1 MRVESIAGLLLLI
14 ACGPSRAP
22 TPSPGAPDTQ
32 AADVVTDLMTE
43 ALRADARMERAD
55 TLYDPSAVI
64 VADGERRSG
73 VPRYAGVTPNGQ
85 VVVGSSQVEVSRS
98 FAWAYLEYRWL
109 SPDQNLARVARLTV
123 LLVPNRAG
131 TYKILQAHSSSVR

>member
-1 MRVESIAGLLLLI
+1 
-14 ACGPSRAP
+14 
-22 TPSPGAPDTQ
+22 
-32 AADVVTDLMTE
+32 MTE

-64 VADGERRSG
+64 VADGERRAG
-73 VPRYAGVTPNGQ
+73 VPRYAGVTANGQ
-85 VVVGSSQVEVSRS
+85 VVVGSSQVEVSRT

-109 SPDQNLARVARLTV
+109 APDQNLARVARLTV

-131 TYKILQAHSSSVR
+131 SYKILQAHSSSLR